1 MTLGVR
7 MADVASPG
15 ILSATVVRIVPTA
28 RMNLN
33 VRPSRQIQDR
43 QKSSSVY
50 EDRSCVTKVD
60 NVCHID
66 TCVTVRW
73 IVRMDQMSR
82 DVVSFPKNSGRLTV
96 LFD

>member
-15 ILSATVVRIVPTA
+15 ILSATVVRTVPTA

-33 VRPSRQIQDR
+33 VRPSRQIQNR

-50 EDRSCVTKVD
+50 EDRSCVTMVD
-60 NVCHID
+60 NVCHIHA
-66 TCVTVRW
+66 CVMVRW
-73 IVRMDQMSR
+73 TVRMDQMSR
-82 DVVSFPKNSGRLTV
+82 DVVSFP
-96 LFD
+96 